1 MKTSTSTFQR
11 TKFVITAIL
20 GILLLKCKLPYTLYK
35 RGYCLFYTAS
45 IKAEYIIGVNK
56 VSLLSYN
63 IIRSLFDI
71 RFLRYSYGNITAILS
86 YQPGTFC
93 SRFCENTIIFIDIR
107 LLRYIYRDIVIPS
120 ICRSEV

>member
-35 RGYCLFYTAS
+35 RGYCLFYITS

-56 VSLLSYN
+56 VNLLSYN
-63 IIRSLFDI
+63 IIRRLFDI
-71 RFLRYSYGNITAILS
+71 RFLRYSYGNTTAILS
-86 YQPGTFC
+86 Y
-93 SRFCENTIIFIDIR
+93 
-107 LLRYIYRDIVIPS
+107 
-120 ICRSEV
+120 